1 MAVRDVLAK
10 MKDTITIDRDVP
22 LEYEVSKI
30 LAENQTTPVIFKNL
44 AGMRAAGNIW
54 STRERISGALDITKE
69 QLIPKMLEAMANP
82 SEPKVAKEGA
92 FMDDVR
98 TEFDLTKLPIPKYFP
113 GDQGRY
119 ITSAV
124 AVAEYEG
131 KRNLSFHRM
140 KLHDE
145 RSFALR
151 LVPRH
156 LYTMWKNAQAQGK
169 ELPVAFCMGVCPP
182 VLLAAA
188 ISTDYGTDEM
198 RIANSLRE
206 RTKGSGLEVAKL
218 NNGLMVPAASEIVFE
233 GRITSRMVDEGPFMD
248 ITGTYDSVRKAPIF
262 EVDRLYMRKD
272 PLFHLLLP
280 GGYEHY
286 MLMGLPREPIIYR
299 TVNQV
304 VPKVHGVRLTEGG
317 CCWLHGVV
325 SITKNKEG
333 DGINAAMAAFSGH
346 PSMKKVTI
354 VDEDIDIFDD
364 RDVEWAEATRFQA
377 SRSLMVVNNAAGSS
391 LDPSSEG
398 TTSKVAIDATKPFGA
413 KGFDR
418 AKLA

>member
-1 MAVRDVLAK
+1 MALRNLLAQ
-10 MKDTITIDRDVP
+10 MTDAITVEQDVP
-22 LEYEVSKI
+22 LDLEVSKV
-30 LAENQTTPVIFKNL
+30 LMKDQTRPVMFTNL
-44 AGMRAAGNIW
+44 NGMRAAGNIW
-54 STRERISGALDITKE
+54 STRERIAGAMKIRKE
-69 QLIPKMLEAMANP
+69 DLIPKMLEAMSFP
-82 SEPKVAKEGA
+82 SAPKLVGDAP

-113 GDQGRY
+113 GDKGRY

-124 AVAEYEG
+124 AVAEHEG
-131 KRNLSFHRM
+131 KRNVSFHRM
-140 KLHDE
+140 YLRDE

-156 LYTMWKNAQAQGK
+156 LYTMWKSMTARGRD
-169 ELPVAFCMGVCPP
+169 LPVAFTMGLCPP
-182 VLLAAA
+182 ILLAAA
-188 ISTDYGTDEM
+188 TSTDYGTDEM
-198 RIANSLRE
+198 YIASSLKE
-206 RTKGSGLEVAKL
+206 RTLGTPLEVAKID
-218 NNGLMVPAASEIVFE
+218 NGLAVPAQAEIVFE
-233 GRITSRMVDEGPFMD
+233 GRITSQMVDEGPFMD
-248 ITGTYDSVRKAPIF
+248 ITGTYDSVRPAPVF

-272 PLFHLLLP
+272 PVFHLLLP

-286 MLMGLPREPIIYR
+286 MMMGLPREPIIYR

-304 VPKVHGVRLTEGG
+304 VPRVHGVRLTEGG

-354 VDEDIDIFDD
+354 VDHDINIFDD
-364 RDVEWAEATRFQA
+364 REVEWAEATRFQA
-377 SRSLMVVNNAAGSS
+377 ARSLMVVNNAAGSS

-418 AKLA
+418 AVL

>member
-1 MAVRDVLAK
+1 MALRNLLETMNDK
-10 MKDTITIDRDVP
+10 ITVDEDVP
-22 LEYEVSKI
+22 LELEVSKI
-30 LAENQTTPVIFKNL
+30 LMRDQTRPVMFSGLN
-44 AGMRAAGNIW
+44 GMRAAGNLW
-54 STRERISGALDITKE
+54 STRERIAGAMKIKKE
-69 QLIPKMLEAMANP
+69 QLIPKILEAMASP
-82 SEPKVAKEGA
+82 SAPKLVGDAP

-124 AVAEYEG
+124 AVADHEG
-131 KRNLSFHRM
+131 KRNVSFHRM
-140 KLHDE
+140 CLRDE
-145 RSFALR
+145 RSFAIR

-156 LYTMWKNAQAQGK
+156 LYTMWKSAQAKGK
-169 ELPVAFCMGVCPP
+169 DLPVAFTMGLCPP
-182 VLLAAA
+182 ILLAAA
-188 ISTDYGTDEM
+188 MSTDYATDEM
-198 RIANSLRE
+198 YIASSLKE
-206 RTKGSGLEVAKL
+206 RTLGSPLEVARL
-218 NNGLMVPAASEIVFE
+218 ENGLAVPAQAEIVFE
-233 GRITSRMVDEGPFMD
+233 GRITSKMVDEGPFMD
-248 ITGTYDSVRKAPIF
+248 ITGTYDSVRPAPVF

-272 PLFHLLLP
+272 PVFHLLLP

-286 MLMGLPREPIIYR
+286 MMMGLPREPIIYR

-304 VPKVHGVRLTEGG
+304 VPRVHAVRLTEGG

-346 PSMKKVTI
+346 PSMKKVTV
-354 VDEDIDIFDD
+354 VDADIDIFDD
-364 RDVEWAEATRFQA
+364 REVEWAEATRFQA

-418 AKLA
+418 AKL

>member
-1 MAVRDVLAK
+1 MALRNLVAEMNDAYTV
-10 MKDTITIDRDVP
+10 DHDVP

-30 LAENQTTPVIFKNL
+30 LMKDQTRPTVFRSL
-44 AGMRAAGNIW
+44 HGMRAAGNIW
-54 STRERISGALDITKE
+54 STRDRIAQAMKIKKE
-69 QLIPKMLEAMANP
+69 QLIPKMLEAMSDP
-82 SEPKVAKEGA
+82 RPPKVVGDAP

-98 TEFDLTKLPIPKYFP
+98 DEFDLTALPIPKYFP

-124 AVAEYEG
+124 AVSEFQG
-131 KRNLSFHRM
+131 KKNVSFHRM
-140 KLHDE
+140 MLRDE
-145 RSFALR
+145 RSFAIR

-156 LYTMWKNAQAQGK
+156 LYTMWKGAQAKGK
-169 ELPVAFCMGVCPP
+169 ELPVAFCMGLCPP
-182 VLLAAA
+182 ILLAAA
-188 ISTDYGTDEM
+188 TSTDYGTDEM
-198 RIANSLRE
+198 HIASSLKE
-206 RTKGSGLEVAKL
+206 KTLGSPLEVAKL
-218 NNGLMVPAASEIVFE
+218 NSGLHVPAQAEIVFE
-233 GRITSRMVDEGPFMD
+233 GRITSQMVDEGPFMD
-248 ITGTYDSVRKAPIF
+248 ITGTYDSVRPAPVF

-333 DGINAAMAAFSGH
+333 DGMNAALAAFSGH
-346 PSMKKVTI
+346 PSMKKVTV
-354 VDEDIDIFDD
+354 VDEDIDIFND

-377 SRSLMVVNNAAGSS
+377 SRSLLVINNAAGSS
-391 LDPSSEG
+391 LDPSAEG

-418 AKLA
+418 AKL

>member
-1 MAVRDVLAK
+1 MALRNLLAE
-10 MKDTITIDRDVP
+10 MKDAIIVEQDIP
-22 LEYEVSKI
+22 LEYEVSKV
-30 LAENQTTPVIFKNL
+30 LMRDQTRPVVFTDL
-44 AGMRAAGNIW
+44 HGMRAAGNIW
-54 STRERISGALDITKE
+54 STRERIAGALKLKKE
-69 QLIPKMLEAMANP
+69 QLIPKMLEAMAFP
-82 SEPKVAKEGA
+82 SPPKQVGDAP
-92 FMDDVR
+92 FMDNVR

-124 AVAEYEG
+124 AVAEFEG
-131 KRNLSFHRM
+131 KRNVSFHRM
-140 KLHDE
+140 CLVDK

-156 LYTMWKNAQAQGK
+156 LYTMWKSAQAKGRD
-169 ELPVAFCMGVCPP
+169 LPVAFTMGLCPP
-182 VLLAAA
+182 ILLAAA
-188 ISTDYGTDEM
+188 TSTDYGTDEM
-198 RIANSLRE
+198 HIASSLKE
-206 RTKGSGLEVAKL
+206 RTLGSPLEVAKL
-218 NNGLMVPAASEIVFE
+218 NNGLLVPSQAEIVFE

-248 ITGTYDSVRKAPIF
+248 ITGTYDAVRSAPIF

-286 MLMGLPREPIIYR
+286 MMMGLPREPIIYR

-304 VPKVHGVRLTEGG
+304 VPRVHAVRLTEGG

-333 DGINAAMAAFSGH
+333 DGINAALAAFSGH

-354 VDEDIDIFDD
+354 VDQDIDIFND
-364 RDVEWAEATRFQA
+364 REVEWAEATRFQA
-377 SRSLMVVNNAAGSS
+377 SRSLVVVNNAAGSS

-418 AKLA
+418 VVL

>member
-1 MAVRDVLAK
+1 
-10 MKDTITIDRDVP
+10 
-22 LEYEVSKI
+22 
-30 LAENQTTPVIFKNL
+30 
-44 AGMRAAGNIW
+44 
-54 STRERISGALDITKE
+54 
-69 QLIPKMLEAMANP
+69 MLEAMAFP
-82 SEPKVAKEGA
+82 SAPKQV
-92 FMDDVR
+92 DDAPFRDGVR

-124 AVAEYEG
+124 AVAEWEG
-131 KRNLSFHRM
+131 KRNVSFHRM
-140 KLHDE
+140 YLRDE

-156 LYTMWKNAQAQGK
+156 LYTMWKAAQAKGK
-169 ELPVAFCMGVCPP
+169 ELPVAFTMGLCPP
-182 VLLAAA
+182 ILLAAA
-188 ISTDYGTDEM
+188 TSTDFGTDEM
-198 RIANSLRE
+198 YIASSLKE
-206 RTKGSGLEVAKL
+206 RTLGSPLEIAQL
-218 NNGLMVPAASEIVFE
+218 DNGLWIPSQSEIVFE
-233 GRITSRMVDEGPFMD
+233 GRITSKMVDEGPFMD
-248 ITGTYDSVRKAPIF
+248 ITGTYDSVRPAPVF

-272 PLFHLLLP
+272 PVFHLLLP

-286 MLMGLPREPIIYR
+286 MMMGLPREPIIYR

-304 VPKVHGVRLTEGG
+304 VPRVHGVRLTEGG

-354 VDEDIDIFDD
+354 VDEDIDIFND

-377 SRSLMVVNNAAGSS
+377 SRSLVVVNNAAGSS
-391 LDPSSEG
+391 LDPSSDG

-413 KGFDR
+413 EGFDK
-418 AKLA
+418 AKL